1 MHDEINV
8 KSMRRIIVDFEGW
21 KITIWLKPERTILE
35 LVKGKIN
42 KNHGFLIPEYIIYIY
57 MLSITP
63 VILVACPNLI
73 VTPDVFRLHN
83 RPLAIGQPSGL

>member
-1 MHDEINV
+1 LKFQELHDEINV

-42 KNHGFLIPEYIIYIY
+42 KNNGFLIPEYIKLYIY
-57 MLSITP
+57 T
-63 VILVACPNLI
+63 CY
-73 VTPDVFRLHN
+73 
-83 RPLAIGQPSGL
+83 Q